1 MKDLNSFDSRLL
13 PCLING
19 VKTFFFNPVY
29 FVRQPSFLFIWGVYG
44 GTYVIANSIE
54 AICERNHHS
63 SFYPKFIGSS
73 AANVSFS
80 IIKDRAFARMF
91 GKGGPRPMPYACF
104 GLFAGRDSMTILASF
119 SLPSLIA
126 RRLET
131 DFAVNSKKADLA
143 AQLITP
149 VSMQIVSTPFHLA
162 GLDLYNRS
170 GVTFMERLTFIS
182 QEYTKTTLARMARI
196 FPAFGI
202 GGVVNKKIRAYGRKW
217 IDEHY
222 SLQHDHHNPQISV
235 HHHA

>member
-1 MKDLNSFDSRLL
+1 MIRLL

-19 VKTFFFNPVY
+19 VKSFLFNPAN
-29 FVRQPSFLFIWGVYG
+29 FIRQPSFLFIWGVYG
-44 GTYVIANSIE
+44 GTYVIANSVE
-54 AICERNHHS
+54 AICERNNRS

-73 AANVSFS
+73 VANVSFS
-80 IIKDRAFARMF
+80 IVKDRAFARMF
-91 GKGGPRPMPYACF
+91 GKGGPRPMPYSCF

-119 SLPSLIA
+119 SLPGLIA
-126 RRLET
+126 RKLES
-131 DFAVNSKKADLA
+131 DFAVNSKKADVA

-149 VSMQIVSTPFHLA
+149 VSMQIFSTPLHLA

-170 GVTFMERLTFIS
+170 GVTFYERFSFIS
-182 QEYTKTTLARMARI
+182 QEYAKTTLARMARI

-202 GGVVNKKIRAYGRKW
+202 GGVVNKKIRAYGRQW

-222 SLQHDHHNPQISV
+222 STQFEHHDAEDHIGI